1 MEDILLG
8 LIMIITFALG
18 YFLMKKLDDFLE
30 ENRNSIEKENEK
42 KEPSCIILTDDLSK
56 DEIMSEIQQFQE
68 KHEKM
73 KIIICDDV
81 DTIERKC

>member
-18 YFLMKKLDDFLE
+18 YFLTKTLEDFLK
-30 ENRNSIEKENEK
+30 ENRNSIEKKNEK
-42 KEPSCIILTDDLSK
+42 KEPSCIILTEELSK

>member
-30 ENRNSIEKENEK
+30 ENRNSIEKENKK